1 MLSQTRM
8 TEVKSQVSAV
18 MAKMFKAHSN
28 PHMKQ
33 DKFLNS
39 NLWSWSFCFSWPP
52 LLSLREF
59 PMAQWVKNRPAKQ
72 ETSETWVQFLSWE
85 DPLEEGMATHS
96 SSLTW
101 KTPWTEEPGGLQS
114 KGSQGVRHDWATKHT
129 QKGCR
134 PRSPLYSGSLDQFP
148 SLEQELGDLDID
160 LKGTQGIMIHGLQ
173 SQQPRYQDTGMWRY
187 ILCQRDT
194 KATKFWFSEA

>member
-114 KGSQGVRHDWATKHT
+114 KGSQGVRHDWATKYSYRWLVNRRNLLLTVLNAGRPWSESQHSQVLGKT
-129 QKGCR
+129 LFQVAYCCHLVAEPKGR
-134 PRSPLYSGSLDQFP
+134 KQAL
-148 SLEQELGDLDID
+148 
-160 LKGTQGIMIHGLQ
+160 
-173 SQQPRYQDTGMWRY
+173 
-187 ILCQRDT
+187 
-194 KATKFWFSEA
+194 